1 VVIKLEHCEPEAND
15 PHQRHLAFMHMVF
28 SRKILIISAKNMDA
42 LWPELV
48 KCF

>member
-1 VVIKLEHCEPEAND
+1 VVIKLEHHKPEAND
-15 PHQRHLAFMHMVF
+15 PHQRHLALMHMEF
-28 SRKILIISAKNMDA
+28 SGKILIISAQNVDA